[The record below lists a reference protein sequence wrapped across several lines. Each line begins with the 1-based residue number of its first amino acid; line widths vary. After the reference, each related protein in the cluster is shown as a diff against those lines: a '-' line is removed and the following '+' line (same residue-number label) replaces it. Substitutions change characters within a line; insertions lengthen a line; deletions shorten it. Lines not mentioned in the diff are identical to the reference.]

1 MPTSNLNNYIQGT
14 NFPKVPMPVGLD
26 PSVPN
31 NYEDG
36 YIAKKE
42 FSKAL
47 ENAMNE
53 EYGYAPDPMSGYDPE
68 TRRSESQRRLRQ
80 MENEIRASVRGSYA
94 DRQQVYQGLA
104 AGIQGATS
112 LGGLVGGSTPISV
125 ESAYNITPS
134 GRMIPRTKTYIEGIN
149 NEDAL
154 ARTQT
159 NAEKRWNGLGKLV
172 SKTALNVLGNTA
184 GFAYSVG
191 AAIGNRSMDSFMDN
205 SFNRWLNEQNEILDY
220 YLPHYYTEEAKK
232 ENFFQR
238 LFTANGFWNDLVG
251 NGLPFTLAAMLTM
264 KGGFMMGLGK
274 MGTAGARLG
283 MRVAARKAAAQG
295 VKASLGTLKTAASI
309 GRGIGDMG
317 QTLVTL
323 TAGTSYEA
331 MTESL
336 NMRLDAE
343 DRFKDYVKNTTGR
356 NPTMEEMA
364 KFRQSTAEAM
374 NGVFWAN
381 MGIVGLSNWLLLGK
395 FAGLGKTYWGEKL
408 AGHFDDFGKFVNTK
422 VFGVGVKKGLTEAGK
437 IEMVKS
443 NLLQKTLHTT
453 WNVAKRPLSEGMFEE
468 GLQGVAQRT
477 AEEFIDSRYNKLIS
491 EQNVG
496 FWDAL
501 RQSFADQYTSKD
513 GWMEIGMGAV
523 IGAMFG
529 VNKGFG
535 FLEGYQQ
542 RSRVKDLV
550 DAYNQSNVL
559 TPAGITELARQ
570 TMIVNS
576 QVAANMKAEG
586 VGGSPNVNVMAGQQE
601 DVFNKLR
608 LSDELGMLD
617 EHSNEILEY
626 FDKLD
631 PSALAKELGIEK
643 DAASDYKQK
652 MKDQFS
658 SYVEAYKE
666 SKDMVNAI
674 LPENLEESYKTYIQK
689 TVFDGMDAQAN
700 IKVLS
705 DHIGRMMGQ
714 ETFSQYIQDA
724 AKLSRSSYEVGEEL
738 KAKMDEIGKLE
749 KELEFLAAS
758 RPAAGDPKAASFD
771 TRVKELTSEIEKL
784 RDEYADAERR
794 AVRSASEDFNK
805 ADFLDISKTLSSGSV
820 SGLTGEEILAAVD
833 AVDAIDDR
841 IAEAR
846 KAGKTGVADETLS
859 SLARLYRDNAVAV
872 KRAANLISALTDEQ
886 FLNSSYTRFRAI
898 EEEGRKRFMKID
910 TKDRDLQINLTET
923 DSKIDQMLSDG
934 KITEEEANGLK
945 FFNHL
950 RDGITRVSSE
960 PVEYVEGGVRTSL
973 MGKERLEDL
982 TAAELETVERIARKR
997 LNGVEELTAFE
1008 AEIYDKFKE
1017 DIDKRSERMG
1027 TNLSSTL
1034 DRLRKYNDLIKRR
1047 DDEDYYNDFKR
1058 YVLEGQSKEDVDAF
1072 NEAEK
1077 AYRKNWNSKNG
1088 KKREEAKKKLNEA
1101 GYRLGLAIDFSD
1113 VVDADENSKLQK
1125 GKPENTQSAA
1135 PTTPTAPTTP
1145 PTPTAPVTPTTPT
1158 TPTAPVAPTP
1168 PASPVTPP
1176 PAPSTPSRGQDEGS
1190 QEGDNDL
1197 PFDAQGRGRMGR
1209 DNASTGQTPGD
1220 TAGSSTEA
1228 GGQPASTTDAPGQD
1242 ARQPADTPGQAGQEP
1257 ADPTASPVELASE
1270 KESYI
1275 PGIATL
1281 GAGMTIDSIDIT
1293 ESDIL
1298 GLKAGDEVEVRIR
1311 RRLRVEEDRESY
1323 ENFDYIVAR
1332 NGRPV
1337 GLIYG
1342 DGRKRKLYAFWK
1354 NSGRDMPEWSSLTIG
1369 TTKIKAINHGFQIM
1383 EKDFHPLSEKER
1395 GKVKAAGYMMNGK
1408 LYMHGDMDPDSINLS
1423 LMHPYYRGHGNQRKE
1438 RNAASKDV
1446 RYPFVVIEA
1455 PNGDLVAVK
1464 VNSRTGTEYLWPS
1477 IMELSEVLDN
1487 VASPT
1492 DLTGDISHERSVTV
1506 EDFLALRKA
1515 DGSVGEQKS
1524 ANVLKESDRPVETR
1538 ESTKTQKPAETV
1550 KPKEGKSRG
1559 IYRHSSGLKLVIP
1572 GYVESPVLDEGI
1584 ADDPHVANVIDA
1596 NRGKIADVLAS
1607 KEPESIVEWLARLI
1621 GLRQISMELS
1631 GPTGLLTI
1639 FEGRP
1644 DKMGL
1649 GRNVRR
1655 AKIDPFGWKR
1665 TEKGKVWKDRAGNV
1679 VDWAR
1684 PRESVERTDLD
1695 QLIRLIR
1702 MSKIPAVDAW
1712 RRAVGIGEDVN
1723 APVTEAMRDA
1733 LRFELYR
1740 LFEDVAL
1747 TIPGSKGGKDGKVEY
1762 SPYKM
1767 LRFALASVVGTESR
1781 ASDEIEA
1788 IAMAYSQIYGSK
1800 RGKSGT
1806 PEENRETTAKAI
1818 DDMDRIQKAL
1828 QQSLSAFGFSTD
1840 LSLEEVET
1848 PAEAKD
1854 VRDVYNM
1861 DPVALRSLAIEHK
1874 YDSVRDLLEDLRK
1887 FVERNPDLSDLDRN
1901 DLINKINEKINEY
1914 ENTSGDQQLSETEL
1928 TNTNGEEGIGRSE
1941 GESEPGAGEENQ
1953 HRDDGLGDNAGGEV
1967 LRTLTEGQL
1976 YHRLTAQYG
1985 FVKDNRKGKNSKGDK
2000 YKVKRVKR
2008 NGEIGNDFGN
2018 KQQGRTFRWEVSFKG
2033 FGILGFYPKEKTD
2046 DYYIAWVPAG
2056 TKKGG
2061 VVGLLHSTG
2070 VVEMGIAESVGV
2082 LSEISG
2088 KPLIEETAVPQSMTS
2103 PTIVETVAS
2112 LFEREGS
2119 AMEPNASMEREPV
2132 VRFEPGSVD
2141 AGPNGETRLYNQRIL
2156 FESQETDP
2164 VQTAVS
2170 IPVDYDGSFGG
2181 PSEAVISAK
2190 VDGELRE
2197 IGRITMDGMI
2207 TFNDD
2212 AAVYRQD
2219 NDGLFD
2225 VEGKKGT
2232 ANELFPSLF
2241 ENKLVVPSEAAPEEE
2256 STTGEKRSIIDIMGS
2271 EYKAKAKEQINKPC

>member
-1 MPTSNLNNYIQGT
+1 MATNDLNNYIPGT
-14 NFPKVPMPVGLD
+14 NFPKVPMPVGMD

-134 GRMIPRTKTYIEGIN
+134 GKMIPRTKTYIEGIN

-274 MGTAGARLG
+274 MGTTGARLG
-283 MRVAARKAAAQG
+283 MRAAARKAAAQG

-309 GRGIGDMG
+309 GRGIGDIG

-343 DRFKDYVKNTTGR
+343 DRFKDYIKNTTGR

-408 AGHFDDFGKFVNTK
+408 AGQFDDFGKFVNTK
-422 VFGVGVKKGLTEAGK
+422 AFGMGVKKGLTEAGK
-437 IEMVKS
+437 MEMVKS

-535 FLEGYQQ
+535 FLEGHQQ

-550 DAYNQSNVL
+550 DAYNQGNVL
-559 TPAGITELARQ
+559 TPAGIAELARQ

-586 VGGSPNVNVMAGQQE
+586 EGGSPNVNVMAGQQE

-617 EHSNEILEY
+617 EHSNEILGY

-631 PSALAKELGIEK
+631 PSALAKELGIEQ
-643 DAASDYKQK
+643 DAASEYKQK

-674 LPENLEESYKTYIQK
+674 LPENLEESYKTYVQK

-705 DHIGRMMGQ
+705 DHIDRMMGQ

-724 AKLSRSSYEVGEEL
+724 AKLSRSSYEIGEEL
-738 KAKMDEIGKLE
+738 KTKVDEIGKLE
-749 KELEFLAAS
+749 KELEVLAAS

-784 RDEYADAERR
+784 RDEYAEAERR
-794 AVRSASEDFNK
+794 AVRSVSEDFNK
-805 ADFLDISKTLSSGSV
+805 ADFLDISRYLSFRSV
-820 SGLTGEEILAAVD
+820 SRLTGEEILAVVD

-1027 TNLSSTL
+1027 TNLSSAL

-1058 YVLEGQSKEDVDAF
+1058 YVLEGQSREDVDAF

-1077 AYRKNWNSKNG
+1077 AYRKNWNSKNS

-1125 GKPENTQSAA
+1125 GKPENTQPAA
-1135 PTTPTAPTTP
+1135 PT
-1145 PTPTAPVTPTTPT
+1145 TPTTPT

-1168 PASPVTPP
+1168 PASPVTPS
-1176 PAPSTPSRGQDEGS
+1176 PAPVTPSQGQDEGS

-1197 PFDAQGRGRMGR
+1197 PFDAQGRGR
-1209 DNASTGQTPGD
+1209 TGQNNTTTNQTPGD
-1220 TAGSSTEA
+1220 TAGSSTETE
-1228 GGQPASTTDAPGQD
+1228 GQPEN
-1242 ARQPADTPGQAGQEP
+1242 PADAPGQAGQEP
-1257 ADPTASPVELASE
+1257 AGPTTSSVELASE

-1281 GAGMTIDSIDIT
+1281 GAGTVIGSTEIT

-1298 GLKAGDEVEVRIR
+1298 GLKAGDEVEVRITR
-1311 RRLRVEEDRESY
+1311 RPREKEGEETY
-1323 ENFDYIVAR
+1323 ENFEFQVIR
-1332 NGRPV
+1332 NGKPV
-1337 GLIYG
+1337 GIIYG
-1342 DGRKRKLYAFWK
+1342 DGRRKALYAFWK
-1354 NSGRDMPEWSSLTIG
+1354 NSGREIPEGGSLTIG
-1369 TTKIKAINHGFQIM
+1369 TTKIKAINHGIQIM
-1383 EKDFHPLSEKER
+1383 EEDFHPLSEKER

-1423 LMHPYYRGHGNQRKE
+1423 LMHPYYRGHGDQRKE

-1477 IMELSEVLDN
+1477 IMELSEVLDD
-1487 VASPT
+1487 VVSPT
-1492 DLTGDISHERSVTV
+1492 DLTGDVSHDRSVTV
-1506 EDFLALRKA
+1506 EDFLASKKA
-1515 DGSVGEQKS
+1515 DGSVGEQKN

-1538 ESTKTQKPAETV
+1538 ESMRTQEPAGTV
-1550 KPKEGKSRG
+1550 ESKEGKSRG
-1559 IYRHSSGLKLVIP
+1559 TYRHSSGLKLVIP

-1621 GLRQISMELS
+1621 GLAQIRMELG

-1649 GRNVRR
+1649 GRNARR

-1712 RRAVGIGEDVN
+1712 RRAVGIGEDVD

-1747 TIPGSKGGKDGKVEY
+1747 TVPGSKGGKDGKVEY

-1767 LRFALASVVGTESR
+1767 LRFALSFVVGTDSR

-1788 IAMAYSQIYGSK
+1788 IAMAYSQIYSSK
-1800 RGKSGT
+1800 RDT
-1806 PEENRETTAKAI
+1806 PKENQETTNKALK
-1818 DDMDRIQKAL
+1818 DMDRIQRSI
-1828 QQSLSAFGFSTD
+1828 QESLSALGFSTD

-1848 PAEAKD
+1848 PAKATD
-1854 VRDVYNM
+1854 VRKVYNM

-1874 YDSVRDLLEDLRK
+1874 YGSVRDLLEDLRK

-1901 DLINKINEKINEY
+1901 DLINEINEKINEY

-1928 TNTNGEEGIGRSE
+1928 TNTNGEEGAGRPE
-1941 GESEPGAGEENQ
+1941 GKSEPGAGEENQ

-1967 LRTLTEGQL
+1967 LQPLTEDQL

-1985 FVKDNRKGKNSKGDK
+1985 FVKDNRKGKNLKGDK

-2008 NGEIGNDFGN
+2008 NGEIGDDFGN
-2018 KQQGRTFRWEVSFKG
+2018 KQQGRTFLWEVSFG
-2033 FGILGFYPKEKTD
+2033 ELGILGFYPKEKTD
-2046 DYYIAWVPAG
+2046 DYYIAWVPVG
-2056 TKKGG
+2056 TKEGG
-2061 VVGLLHSTG
+2061 VVGLLRSTG

-2132 VRFEPGSVD
+2132 VRFEPGSVV
-2141 AGPNGETRLYNQRIL
+2141 ANSNGETRLYNQRIL
-2156 FESQETDP
+2156 FESQEADP

-2170 IPVDYDGSFGG
+2170 IPVDSKGRFGG

-2197 IGRITMDGMI
+2197 IGRITMDGVI

-2212 AAVYRQD
+2212 AAVYKQD

-2225 VEGKKGT
+2225 IEGKKGT

-2241 ENKLVVPSEAAPEEE
+2241 ENKSIIPSDATATEENTPE
-2256 STTGEKRSIIDIMGS
+2256 EKRSIIDIMGS

>member
-1 MPTSNLNNYIQGT
+1 MATNDLNNYIPGT
-14 NFPKVPMPVGLD
+14 NFPKVPMPAGLD
-26 PSVPN
+26 PSIPN

-42 FSKAL
+42 FAKAL
-47 ENAMNE
+47 ENAME
-53 EYGYAPDPMSGYDPE
+53 EDYGYAPDPMSGFDPG
-68 TRRSESQRRLRQ
+68 TRRSESQRRLKQ

-94 DRQQVYQGLA
+94 DRQQIYQGLA

-125 ESAYNITPS
+125 ESAYNITPT
-134 GRMIPRTKTYIEGIN
+134 GKMIPRTKTYIEGIN

-154 ARTQT
+154 ARVQT
-159 NAEKRWNGLGKLV
+159 NAEKRWNGLGKLI
-172 SKTALNVLGNTA
+172 SKTALNVLGNTVGLA
-184 GFAYSVG
+184 YGAVEGFR
-191 AAIGNRSMDSFMDN
+191 NWNFESFMDN

-232 ENFFQR
+232 ENFLQR

-274 MGTAGARLG
+274 MGTTGARLG

-309 GRGIGDMG
+309 GRGIGDIG

-323 TAGTSYEA
+323 TAGASYEA

-343 DRFKDYVKNTTGR
+343 DRFKDYIKNTTGR

-408 AGHFDDFGKFVNTK
+408 VGHFDDFGKFVNTK
-422 VFGVGVKKGLTEAGK
+422 AFGVGVKKGLTEAGK
-437 IEMVKS
+437 MEMVKS

-550 DAYNQSNVL
+550 DAYNQGNVL
-559 TPAGITELARQ
+559 TPAGIAELARQ

-576 QVAANMKAEG
+576 QVAANMKAER
-586 VGGSPNVNVMAGQQE
+586 VGGSPNVSVMAGQQE
-601 DVFNKLR
+601 DIFNKLR

-643 DAASDYKQK
+643 DAASEYKQK

-674 LPENLEESYKTYIQK
+674 LPENLEESYKTYVQK

-705 DHIGRMMGQ
+705 DHIGQMMGQ

-724 AKLSRSSYEVGEEL
+724 AKLSRSSYEIGEEL

-749 KELEFLAAS
+749 KELEVLAAS

-794 AVRSASEDFNK
+794 AVRSVSEDFNK
-805 ADFLDISKTLSSGSV
+805 AGFLDISKTLSSGSV

-997 LNGVEELTAFE
+997 LNGVEELTVFE

-1027 TNLSSTL
+1027 ANLSSTL

-1077 AYRKNWNSKNG
+1077 AYRKNWNNKNG

-1125 GKPENTQSAA
+1125 GKPENTQPVA
-1135 PTTPTAPTTP
+1135 PTTPTAPV
-1145 PTPTAPVTPTTPT
+1145 APTTPT
-1158 TPTAPVAPTP
+1158 TPTAPVAPAS
-1168 PASPVTPP
+1168 PASPVTPS
-1176 PAPSTPSRGQDEGS
+1176 PAPVTPSQGQDEGS

-1197 PFDAQGRGRMGR
+1197 PFDAQGRGRTGQ
-1209 DNASTGQTPGD
+1209 DNTSTNQTPGD
-1220 TAGSSTEA
+1220 TAGDSTKTER
-1228 GGQPASTTDAPGQD
+1228 QPASTTDTPGQD
-1242 ARQPADTPGQAGQEP
+1242 AGQPAGTPGQAGQEP
-1257 ADPTASPVELASE
+1257 ASQTASSVELASE

-1281 GAGMTIDSIDIT
+1281 GAGTVIDSTEIT

-1298 GLKAGDEVEVRIR
+1298 GLKAGYEVEVRITR
-1311 RRLRVEEDRESY
+1311 RFRVEEDRETY
-1323 ENFDYIVAR
+1323 EDFEFQVVR

-1342 DGRKRKLYAFWK
+1342 DGRKKALYAFWK
-1354 NSGRDMPEWSSLTIG
+1354 NSGREIPKGGSLTIG
-1369 TTKIKAINHGFQIM
+1369 TTKIKAINHGIQIM
-1383 EKDFHPLSEKER
+1383 EENFHPLSEKE
-1395 GKVKAAGYMMNGK
+1395 GSKVKAAGYMMNGK
-1408 LYMHGDMDPDSINLS
+1408 LYMYGDMDPDSINLS
-1423 LMHPYYRGHGNQRKE
+1423 LMHPYYRGHGDQRKE

-1464 VNSRTGTEYLWPS
+1464 VNSRTDTAYLWPS
-1477 IMELSEVLDN
+1477 IMELSEVLDD
-1487 VASPT
+1487 VVSLT
-1492 DLTGDISHERSVTV
+1492 DLTGDISHGRSVTV
-1506 EDFLALRKA
+1506 EDFLASRKA
-1515 DGSVGEQKS
+1515 DGAVSEQKNNAVS
-1524 ANVLKESDRPVETR
+1524 GKRKTSSGTAGIVEETETPDDAQGR
-1538 ESTKTQKPAETV
+1538 EPEV
-1550 KPKEGKSRG
+1550 GKSRG
-1559 IYRHSSGLKLVIP
+1559 TYRHSSGLKLVIP

-1607 KEPESIVEWLARLI
+1607 REPESIVEWLARLI

-1649 GRNVRR
+1649 GRNARR

-1684 PRESVERTDLD
+1684 PRESAERTDLD

-1712 RRAVGIGEDVN
+1712 RRTVGIGEDVN

-1747 TIPGSKGGKDGKVEY
+1747 TVPGSKGGKDGKVEY

-1767 LRFALASVVGTESR
+1767 LRFALASVVGTDSR

-1788 IAMAYSQIYGSK
+1788 IAMVYSQIYSSK

-1806 PEENRETTAKAI
+1806 PKENRETTVKAI
-1818 DDMDRIQKAL
+1818 DDMDGIQKAL

-1887 FVERNPDLSDLDRN
+1887 FVERNSDLSDLDRN
-1901 DLINKINEKINEY
+1901 DLINEINEKINEY

-1928 TNTNGEEGIGRSE
+1928 TNTNGEEGARRPE

-1953 HRDDGLGDNAGGEV
+1953 HRDDGPGDNTGGEV
-1967 LRTLTEGQL
+1967 LQPLTEVQL

-2000 YKVKRVKR
+2000 YKIKRVKR
-2008 NGEIGNDFGN
+2008 NGEIGDDFGN
-2018 KQQGRTFRWEVSFKG
+2018 KQQGRTFRWEVSFG
-2033 FGILGFYPKEKTD
+2033 ELGTLGFYPKEKTN

-2056 TKKGG
+2056 TKEGG

-2164 VQTAVS
+2164 VQTTVS
-2170 IPVDYDGSFGG
+2170 IPIDSNGRFGG

-2212 AAVYRQD
+2212 AAVYKQD

-2225 VEGKKGT
+2225 IEGKKGT

-2241 ENKLVVPSEAAPEEE
+2241 KNKSIIPSDATATEEN
-2256 STTGEKRSIIDIMGS
+2256 TTEEKRGIIDIMGS

>member
-1 MPTSNLNNYIQGT
+1 MATNDLNNYIPGT
-14 NFPKVPMPVGLD
+14 NFPKVPMPVGMD

-134 GRMIPRTKTYIEGIN
+134 GKMIPRTKTYIEGIN

-274 MGTAGARLG
+274 MGTTGARLG
-283 MRVAARKAAAQG
+283 MRAAARKAAAQG

-309 GRGIGDMG
+309 GRGIGDIG

-343 DRFKDYVKNTTGR
+343 DRFKDYIKNTTGR

-408 AGHFDDFGKFVNTK
+408 AGQFDDFGKFVNTK
-422 VFGVGVKKGLTEAGK
+422 AFGMGVKKGLTEAGK
-437 IEMVKS
+437 MEMVKS

-535 FLEGYQQ
+535 FLEGRQQ

-550 DAYNQSNVL
+550 DAYNQGNVL
-559 TPAGITELARQ
+559 TPAGIAELARQ

-576 QVAANMKAEG
+576 QVAANMKAER

-601 DVFNKLR
+601 DIFNKLR

-631 PSALAKELGIEK
+631 PSALAKELGIEQ
-643 DAASDYKQK
+643 DAASEYKQK
-652 MKDQFS
+652 MKDRFS

-674 LPENLEESYKTYIQK
+674 LPENLEESYKTYVQK

-705 DHIGRMMGQ
+705 DHIDRMMGQ

-724 AKLSRSSYEVGEEL
+724 AKLSRSSYEIGEEL
-738 KAKMDEIGKLE
+738 KTKVDEIGKLE
-749 KELEFLAAS
+749 KELEVLAAS

-784 RDEYADAERR
+784 RDEYAEAERR
-794 AVRSASEDFNK
+794 AVRSVSEDFNK
-805 ADFLDISKTLSSGSV
+805 ADFLDISRYLSFRSV
-820 SGLTGEEILAAVD
+820 SRLTGEEILAVVD

-1027 TNLSSTL
+1027 TNLSSAL

-1058 YVLEGQSKEDVDAF
+1058 YVLEGQSREDVDAF

-1077 AYRKNWNSKNG
+1077 AYRKNWNSKNS

-1125 GKPENTQSAA
+1125 GKPENTQPAA
-1135 PTTPTAPTTP
+1135 PT
-1145 PTPTAPVTPTTPT
+1145 TPTTPT

-1168 PASPVTPP
+1168 PASPVTPS
-1176 PAPSTPSRGQDEGS
+1176 PAPVTPSQGQDEGS

-1197 PFDAQGRGRMGR
+1197 PFDAQGRGR
-1209 DNASTGQTPGD
+1209 TGQNNTTTNQTPGD
-1220 TAGSSTEA
+1220 TAGSSTETE
-1228 GGQPASTTDAPGQD
+1228 GQPEN
-1242 ARQPADTPGQAGQEP
+1242 PADAPGQAGQEP
-1257 ADPTASPVELASE
+1257 AGPTTSSVELASE

-1275 PGIATL
+1275 SGIATL
-1281 GAGMTIDSIDIT
+1281 GAGTVIGSTEIT

-1298 GLKAGDEVEVRIR
+1298 GLKAGDEVEVRITR
-1311 RRLRVEEDRESY
+1311 RPREKEGEETY
-1323 ENFDYIVAR
+1323 ENFEFQVIR
-1332 NGRPV
+1332 NGKPV
-1337 GLIYG
+1337 GIIYG
-1342 DGRKRKLYAFWK
+1342 DGRRKALYAFWK
-1354 NSGRDMPEWSSLTIG
+1354 NSGREIPEGGSLTIG
-1369 TTKIKAINHGFQIM
+1369 TTKIKAINHGIQIM
-1383 EKDFHPLSEKER
+1383 EEDFHPLSEKER

-1423 LMHPYYRGHGNQRKE
+1423 LMHPYYRGHGDQRKE

-1477 IMELSEVLDN
+1477 IMELSEVLDD
-1487 VASPT
+1487 VVSPT
-1492 DLTGDISHERSVTV
+1492 DLTGDVSHDRSVTV
-1506 EDFLALRKA
+1506 EDFLASKKA
-1515 DGSVGEQKS
+1515 DGSVGEQKN

-1538 ESTKTQKPAETV
+1538 ESMRTQEPAGTV
-1550 KPKEGKSRG
+1550 ESKEGKSRG
-1559 IYRHSSGLKLVIP
+1559 TYRHSSGLKLVIP

-1621 GLRQISMELS
+1621 GLAQIRMELG

-1649 GRNVRR
+1649 GRNARR

-1712 RRAVGIGEDVN
+1712 RRAVGIGEDVD

-1747 TIPGSKGGKDGKVEY
+1747 TVPGSKGGKDGKVEY

-1767 LRFALASVVGTESR
+1767 LRFALSFVVGTDSR

-1788 IAMAYSQIYGSK
+1788 IAMAYSQIYSSK
-1800 RGKSGT
+1800 RDT
-1806 PEENRETTAKAI
+1806 PKENQETTNKALK
-1818 DDMDRIQKAL
+1818 DMDRIQRSI
-1828 QQSLSAFGFSTD
+1828 QESLSALGFSTD

-1848 PAEAKD
+1848 PAKATD
-1854 VRDVYNM
+1854 VRKVYNM

-1874 YDSVRDLLEDLRK
+1874 YGSVRDLLEDLRK

-1901 DLINKINEKINEY
+1901 DLINEINEKINEY

-1928 TNTNGEEGIGRSE
+1928 TNTNGEEGAGRPE
-1941 GESEPGAGEENQ
+1941 GKSEPGAGEENQ

-1967 LRTLTEGQL
+1967 LRTLTEDQL

-2008 NGEIGNDFGN
+2008 NGEIGYDFGN
-2018 KQQGRTFRWEVSFKG
+2018 KQQGRTFRWEVSFG
-2033 FGILGFYPKEKTD
+2033 ELGTLGFYPKEKTD

-2056 TKKGG
+2056 TKEGG

-2070 VVEMGIAESVGV
+2070 VVEMGIPESVGV

-2088 KPLIEETAVPQSMTS
+2088 KPLVEETAVPQGMTS

-2141 AGPNGETRLYNQRIL
+2141 ANPNGETRLYNQRIL

-2170 IPVDYDGSFGG
+2170 IPVDSKGRFGG

>member
-1 MPTSNLNNYIQGT
+1 MATNDLNNYIPGT
-14 NFPKVPMPVGLD
+14 NFPKVPMPVGMD

-134 GRMIPRTKTYIEGIN
+134 GKMIPRTKTYIEGIN

-274 MGTAGARLG
+274 MGTTGARLG
-283 MRVAARKAAAQG
+283 MRAAARKAAAQG

-309 GRGIGDMG
+309 GRGIGDIG

-343 DRFKDYVKNTTGR
+343 DRFKDYIKNTTGR

-422 VFGVGVKKGLTEAGK
+422 AFGVGVKKGLTEAGK
-437 IEMVKS
+437 MEMVKS

-535 FLEGYQQ
+535 FLEGRQQ

-550 DAYNQSNVL
+550 DAYNQGNVL
-559 TPAGITELARQ
+559 TPAGIAELARQ

-576 QVAANMKAEG
+576 QVAANMKAER

-601 DVFNKLR
+601 DIFNKLR

-631 PSALAKELGIEK
+631 PSALAKELGIEQ
-643 DAASDYKQK
+643 DAASEYKQK
-652 MKDQFS
+652 MKDRFS

-674 LPENLEESYKTYIQK
+674 LPENLEESYKTYVQK

-705 DHIGRMMGQ
+705 DHIDRMMGQ

-724 AKLSRSSYEVGEEL
+724 AKLSRSSYEIGEEL
-738 KAKMDEIGKLE
+738 KTKVDEIGKLE
-749 KELEFLAAS
+749 KELEVLAAS

-784 RDEYADAERR
+784 RDEYAEAERR
-794 AVRSASEDFNK
+794 AVRSVSEDFNK
-805 ADFLDISKTLSSGSV
+805 ADFLDISRYLSFRSV
-820 SGLTGEEILAAVD
+820 SRLTGEEILAVVD

-1027 TNLSSTL
+1027 TNLSSAL

-1058 YVLEGQSKEDVDAF
+1058 YVLEGQSREDVDAF

-1077 AYRKNWNSKNG
+1077 AYRKNWNSKNS

-1125 GKPENTQSAA
+1125 GKPENTQPAA
-1135 PTTPTAPTTP
+1135 PT
-1145 PTPTAPVTPTTPT
+1145 TPTTPT

-1168 PASPVTPP
+1168 PASPVTPS
-1176 PAPSTPSRGQDEGS
+1176 PAPVTPSQGQDEGS

-1197 PFDAQGRGRMGR
+1197 PFDAQGRGR
-1209 DNASTGQTPGD
+1209 TGQNNTTTNQTPGD
-1220 TAGSSTEA
+1220 TAGSSTETE
-1228 GGQPASTTDAPGQD
+1228 GQPEN
-1242 ARQPADTPGQAGQEP
+1242 PADAPGQAGQEP
-1257 ADPTASPVELASE
+1257 AGPTTSSVELASE

-1275 PGIATL
+1275 SGIATL
-1281 GAGMTIDSIDIT
+1281 GAGTVIGSTEIT

-1298 GLKAGDEVEVRIR
+1298 GLKAGDEVEVRITR
-1311 RRLRVEEDRESY
+1311 RPREKEGEETY
-1323 ENFDYIVAR
+1323 ENFEFQVIR
-1332 NGRPV
+1332 NGKPV
-1337 GLIYG
+1337 GIIYG
-1342 DGRKRKLYAFWK
+1342 DGRRKALYAFWK
-1354 NSGRDMPEWSSLTIG
+1354 NSGREIPEGGSLTIG
-1369 TTKIKAINHGFQIM
+1369 TTKIKAINHGIQIM
-1383 EKDFHPLSEKER
+1383 EEDFHPLSEKER

-1423 LMHPYYRGHGNQRKE
+1423 LMHPYYRGHGDQRKE

-1477 IMELSEVLDN
+1477 IMELSEVLDD
-1487 VASPT
+1487 VVSPT
-1492 DLTGDISHERSVTV
+1492 DLTGDVSHDRSVTV
-1506 EDFLALRKA
+1506 EDFLASKKA
-1515 DGSVGEQKS
+1515 DGSVGEQKN

-1538 ESTKTQKPAETV
+1538 ESMRTQEPAGTV
-1550 KPKEGKSRG
+1550 ESKEGKSRG
-1559 IYRHSSGLKLVIP
+1559 TYRHSSGLKLVIP

-1621 GLRQISMELS
+1621 GLAQIRMELG

-1649 GRNVRR
+1649 GRNARR

-1712 RRAVGIGEDVN
+1712 RRAVGIGEDVD

-1747 TIPGSKGGKDGKVEY
+1747 TVPGSKGGKDGKVEY

-1767 LRFALASVVGTESR
+1767 LRFALSFVVGTDSR

-1788 IAMAYSQIYGSK
+1788 IAMAYSQIYSSK
-1800 RGKSGT
+1800 RDT
-1806 PEENRETTAKAI
+1806 PKENQETTNKALK
-1818 DDMDRIQKAL
+1818 DMDRIQRSI
-1828 QQSLSAFGFSTD
+1828 QESLSALGFSTD

-1848 PAEAKD
+1848 PAKATD
-1854 VRDVYNM
+1854 VRKVYNM

-1874 YDSVRDLLEDLRK
+1874 YGSVRDLLEDLRK

-1901 DLINKINEKINEY
+1901 DLINEINEKINEY

-1928 TNTNGEEGIGRSE
+1928 TNTNGEEGAGRPE
-1941 GESEPGAGEENQ
+1941 GKSEPGAGEENQ

-1967 LRTLTEGQL
+1967 LRTLTEDQL

-2008 NGEIGNDFGN
+2008 NGEIGYDFGN
-2018 KQQGRTFRWEVSFKG
+2018 KQQGRTFRWEVSFG
-2033 FGILGFYPKEKTD
+2033 ELGTLGFYPKEKTD

-2056 TKKGG
+2056 TKEGG

-2070 VVEMGIAESVGV
+2070 VVEMGIPESVGV

-2088 KPLIEETAVPQSMTS
+2088 KPLVEETAVPQGMTS

-2141 AGPNGETRLYNQRIL
+2141 ANPNGETRLYNQRIL

-2170 IPVDYDGSFGG
+2170 IPVDSKGRFGG

>member
-1 MPTSNLNNYIQGT
+1 MPTNNLNNYIPGT

-26 PSVPN
+26 PSVSN

-47 ENAMNE
+47 ENAMKE
-53 EYGYAPDPMSGYDPE
+53 DYGYAPDPMSGFDPE
-68 TRRSESQRRLRQ
+68 TRRSESQKRLRQ

-94 DRQQVYQGLA
+94 DRQQTYQGLA
-104 AGIQGATS
+104 AGIQSATS

-184 GFAYSVG
+184 GLAYSAVT
-191 AAIGNRSMDSFMDN
+191 AAWNWNFEKFMDN

-232 ENFFQR
+232 ENFLQR

-264 KGGFMMGLGK
+264 RGGFAMGLGR

-331 MTESL
+331 MTEAL

-343 DRFKDYVKNTTGR
+343 DRFKDYIKNTTGR

-408 AGHFDDFGKFVNTK
+408 VGHFDDFGKFVNTK
-422 VFGVGVKKGLTEAGK
+422 AFGVGVKKSLTEAGK
-437 IEMVKS
+437 MEMVKS

-477 AEEFIDSRYNKLIS
+477 AEEFIDSRYNKLIA
-491 EQNVG
+491 EQNVD

-542 RSRVKDLV
+542 RARVKDIV
-550 DAYNQSNVL
+550 DAYNQNNVL
-559 TPAGITELARQ
+559 TPSGIAELARQ

-586 VGGSPNVNVMAGQQE
+586 VGGGPNVNVMAGQQE

-626 FDKLD
+626 FDKLS
-631 PSALAKELGIEK
+631 PSALAKELGIEEE
-643 DAASDYKQK
+643 AASDYKQN

-666 SKDMVNAI
+666 SKDMVDAI
-674 LPENLEESYKTYIQK
+674 LPENLEESYKTYVQK

-705 DHIGRMMGQ
+705 EHIGRMMGG
-714 ETFSQYIQDA
+714 ETFSQYVRDA

-738 KAKMDEIGKLE
+738 KAKMDEIQKLE

-758 RPAAGDPKAASFD
+758 RPAAGDPQAASFD
-771 TRVKELTSEIEKL
+771 IRVKDLTSKIEKL

-794 AVRSASEDFNK
+794 AVRSVSEDFNRT
-805 ADFLDISKTLSSGSV
+805 DFLNISETLSTSAVG
-820 SGLTGEEILAAVD
+820 GLTGEEILAVVD
-833 AVDAIDDR
+833 AVDLIDSR
-841 IAEAR
+841 ISEAR

-859 SLARLYRDNAVAV
+859 RLAELYRDNAVAL
-872 KRAANLISALTDEQ
+872 KRSANLISALTDEQ
-886 FLNSSYTRFRAI
+886 FLNASYTRFRAI

-950 RDGITRVSSE
+950 RDGITKVSSE
-960 PVEYVEGGVRTSL
+960 PVEYVEESVRTGL
-973 MGKERLEDL
+973 MGRERLEDL
-982 TAAELETVERIARKR
+982 TAAELGTVERIARKR
-997 LNGVEELTAFE
+997 LNGVEELTAYE

-1058 YVLEGQSKEDVDAF
+1058 YVLEGQSEEDVDAF
-1072 NEAEK
+1072 NEAER
-1077 AYRKNWNSKNG
+1077 AYRKNWNNKNG

-1125 GKPENTQSAA
+1125 GKPENTQPAA
-1135 PTTPTAPTTP
+1135 PTTPT
-1145 PTPTAPVTPTTPT
+1145 TPTAPVTPTTPT

-1168 PASPVTPP
+1168 PASPITPSPAPVTPGQ
-1176 PAPSTPSRGQDEGS
+1176 GQDEGS

-1197 PFDAQGRGRMGR
+1197 PFDAQGRGRTGQ
-1209 DNASTGQTPGD
+1209 DNTPTNQTPGD
-1220 TAGSSTEA
+1220 TAGSSTET
-1228 GGQPASTTDAPGQD
+1228 GGQPENPADAPGQD
-1242 ARQPADTPGQAGQEP
+1242 AGQPAGTPGQAGQEP
-1257 ADPTASPVELASE
+1257 AGSTASSVELASE

-1275 PGIATL
+1275 PGIATQ
-1281 GAGMTIDSIDIT
+1281 GAGMIIDSIEIT

-1298 GLKAGDEVEVRIR
+1298 GLKVGDEVEVRIK

-1323 ENFDYIVAR
+1323 QDFEYTVAR

-1337 GLIYG
+1337 GFIYG

-1354 NSGRDMPEWSSLTIG
+1354 NSGRDIPEWDTLTIG
-1369 TTKIKAINHGFQIM
+1369 TTKIKAINHGIQIM
-1383 EKDFHPLSEKER
+1383 EEGFHILSEKER

-1408 LYMHGDMDPDSINLS
+1408 LYLHGDMDPDSINLS
-1423 LMHPYYRGHGNQRKE
+1423 LMHPYYRGHGDQRTE

-1464 VNSRTGTEYLWPS
+1464 VNSRTDTEYLWPS
-1477 IMELSEVLDN
+1477 IMELSEVLDD
-1487 VASPT
+1487 VVSLT
-1492 DLTGDISHERSVTV
+1492 DLTGDISQGRSVTI
-1506 EDFLALRKA
+1506 EDFLASRKA
-1515 DGSVGEQKS
+1515 DGAVSEQKNNTVS
-1524 ANVLKESDRPVETR
+1524 GKKETGSGTAGIVERT
-1538 ESTKTQKPAETV
+1538 ETPDDAQGQEPEAGKP
-1550 KPKEGKSRG
+1550 RG
-1559 IYRHSSGLKLVIP
+1559 IYRHSPGLKLVIP

-1621 GLRQISMELS
+1621 GLAQIRMELS
-1631 GPTGLLTI
+1631 GPTGLLSI

-1649 GRNVRR
+1649 GRNARR
-1655 AKIDPFGWKR
+1655 VKIDPFGWKR

-1684 PRESVERTDLD
+1684 PRESAERTDLD

-1712 RRAVGIGEDVN
+1712 RRAVGIGDDVN

-1747 TIPGSKGGKDGKVEY
+1747 TVPGSKGGKDGKVEY

-1767 LRFALASVVGTESR
+1767 LRFALSFVVGTDSR

-1788 IAMAYSQIYGSK
+1788 IAMAYSQIYSSK
-1800 RGKSGT
+1800 RDT
-1806 PEENRETTAKAI
+1806 PKENRETTDKALE
-1818 DDMDRIQKAL
+1818 DMDRIQKSI
-1828 QQSLSAFGFSTD
+1828 QESLSALGFSTD

-1848 PAEAKD
+1848 PAKATD
-1854 VRDVYNM
+1854 VRKVYNM
-1861 DPVALRSLAIEHK
+1861 DPIALRSLTIEHK
-1874 YDSVRDLLEDLRK
+1874 YSSVRDLLEDLRK
-1887 FVERNPDLSDLDRN
+1887 FVERNPDLSGLDRN
-1901 DLINKINEKINEY
+1901 DLINEINEKINEY

-1928 TNTNGEEGIGRSE
+1928 TNTNGEESAGRPE

-1953 HRDDGLGDNAGGEV
+1953 HRSDSLGDNAGGEV
-1967 LRTLTEGQL
+1967 LPTLTEDQL

-1985 FVKDNRKGKNSKGDK
+1985 FIKDNRKRKNSKGYS
-2000 YKVKRVKR
+2000 YKIKRVKR
-2008 NGEIGNDFGN
+2008 NGEIGYDTGN
-2018 KQQGRTFRWEVSFKG
+2018 KQQGRTFRWEVD
-2033 FGILGFYPKEKTD
+2033 FGELGVLGFYPKEKTS
-2046 DYYIAWVPAG
+2046 DYYIAWVPGG
-2056 TKKGG
+2056 TKEGG
-2061 VVGLLHSTG
+2061 VVGLLRSTG
-2070 VVEMGIAESVGV
+2070 VVEMGIPESAGV

-2088 KPLIEETAVPQSMTS
+2088 KPLIEETAVPQSLVDR
-2103 PTIVETVAS
+2103 TIVETVSS

-2119 AMEPNASMEREPV
+2119 SMKPDTSMAREPV
-2132 VRFEPGSVD
+2132 VRFEPGNEEANSE
-2141 AGPNGETRLYNQRIL
+2141 GEVRVYNQRVL
-2156 FESQETDP
+2156 FESSEEDP
-2164 VQTAVS
+2164 VQTAIS
-2170 IPVDYDGSFGG
+2170 IPVDYQGRFGG
-2181 PSEAVISAK
+2181 PSEAIISAK

-2197 IGRITMDGMI
+2197 IGRITIDGEI

-2212 AAVYRQD
+2212 AAVYKQGS
-2219 NDGLFD
+2219 DGMFD
-2225 VEGKKGT
+2225 IGGKKGT

-2241 ENKLVVPSEAAPEEE
+2241 ENKVVVPSEVSSEDGI
-2256 STTGEKRSIIDIMGS
+2256 TTGEKKSMINIMGS

>member
-1 MPTSNLNNYIQGT
+1 MPTSNLDNYIQGT

-53 EYGYAPDPMSGYDPE
+53 EYGYAPDPLSGYDPE
-68 TRRSESQRRLRQ
+68 TRRSESQRRLQQ

-112 LGGLVGGSTPISV
+112 LGGLVGGSAPISV

-274 MGTAGARLG
+274 MGTTGARLG

-309 GRGIGDMG
+309 GRGIGDIG

-343 DRFKDYVKNTTGR
+343 DRFKDYIKNTTGR

-408 AGHFDDFGKFVNTK
+408 AGRFDDFGKFVNTK
-422 VFGVGVKKGLTEAGK
+422 AFGMGVKKGLTETGK
-437 IEMVKS
+437 MEMVKS

-468 GLQGVAQRT
+468 GFQGVAQRT

-542 RSRVKDLV
+542 RSRVKDLL
-550 DAYNQSNVL
+550 DAYNQGNVL
-559 TPAGITELARQ
+559 TPAGIAELARQ

-576 QVAANMKAEG
+576 QVAANMKAEN

-601 DVFNKLR
+601 DIFNKLR

-643 DAASDYKQK
+643 DAASEYKQK

-666 SKDMVNAI
+666 SKGMVNAI
-674 LPENLEESYKTYIQK
+674 LPENLEESYKTYVQK

-705 DHIGRMMGQ
+705 DHIDRMMGQ

-724 AKLSRSSYEVGEEL
+724 AKLSRSSYEIGEEL

-794 AVRSASEDFNK
+794 AVRSVSEDFNK
-805 ADFLDISKTLSSGSV
+805 ADFLDTSRILSFGSV
-820 SGLTGEEILAAVD
+820 SRLTGEEILAMVD

-886 FLNSSYTRFRAI
+886 FRNASYTRFRAI

-923 DSKIDQMLSDG
+923 DAKIDQMFADG

-1008 AEIYDKFKE
+1008 AEIYNKFKE

-1058 YVLEGQSKEDVDAF
+1058 YVLEGQSREDVDAF

-1077 AYRKNWNSKNG
+1077 AYRKNWNSKNS

-1101 GYRLGLAIDFSD
+1101 GYRLGLAIGFSD

-1125 GKPENTQSAA
+1125 GKPENTQ
-1135 PTTPTAPTTP
+1135 PTA
-1145 PTPTAPVTPTTPT
+1145 PTTPT
-1158 TPTAPVAPTP
+1158 TPTAP
-1168 PASPVTPP
+1168 
-1176 PAPSTPSRGQDEGS
+1176 
-1190 QEGDNDL
+1190 
-1197 PFDAQGRGRMGR
+1197 
-1209 DNASTGQTPGD
+1209 
-1220 TAGSSTEA
+1220 
-1228 GGQPASTTDAPGQD
+1228 GQD
-1242 ARQPADTPGQAGQEP
+1242 AGQPTGTPGQAGQEP
-1257 ADPTASPVELASE
+1257 AGPTASSVELASE

-1281 GAGMTIDSIDIT
+1281 GAGTVIDSIEIT

-1298 GLKAGDEVEVRIR
+1298 GLKAGDDIEVRITR
-1311 RRLRVEEDRESY
+1311 RPY
-1323 ENFDYIVAR
+1323 EGKNKKAYMDFEFQVVR
-1332 NGRPV
+1332 SGRPV
-1337 GLIYG
+1337 GIIYG
-1342 DGRKRKLYAFWK
+1342 GDRREKLYAFWK
-1354 NSGRDMPEWSSLTIG
+1354 NSGKEIPEGGYLTIG
-1369 TTKIKAINHGFQIM
+1369 TTKTKAINHGTQIM
-1383 EKDFHPLSEKER
+1383 EEDFHPLSEKER

-1408 LYMHGDMDPDSINLS
+1408 LYMHGDMDSDSINLS
-1423 LMHPYYRGHGNQRKE
+1423 LMHPYYRGHGDQRKE

-1477 IMELSEVLDN
+1477 IMELSEVLDD
-1487 VASPT
+1487 VVSPT
-1492 DLTGDISHERSVTV
+1492 DLTGDISHGRSVTV

-1515 DGSVGEQKS
+1515 DGAVSEQKNNAVS
-1524 ANVLKESDRPVETR
+1524 GKRKIGSGTAGIVEETETSDDAQGQEPEAG
-1538 ESTKTQKPAETV
+1538 KP
-1550 KPKEGKSRG
+1550 RG
-1559 IYRHSSGLKLVIP
+1559 TYRHSPGRKLVIP
-1572 GYVESPVLDEGI
+1572 GYVELPVLDEGI
-1584 ADDPHVANVIDA
+1584 ADDPYVANVTDA
-1596 NRGKIADVLAS
+1596 NRGKIADILAS
-1607 KEPESIVEWLARLI
+1607 KEPETIVEWLARLI
-1621 GLRQISMELS
+1621 GLTQIRMRLD
-1631 GPTGLLTI
+1631 GPTGLSSI
-1639 FEGRP
+1639 F
-1644 DKMGL
+1644 GL
-1649 GRNVRR
+1649 YPERMDAQKRNLRR

-1665 TEKGKVWKDRAGNV
+1665 TKKGKVWKDRAGNV
-1679 VDWAR
+1679 VGWVR
-1684 PRESVERTDLD
+1684 PRETLEKIDLD
-1695 QLIRLIR
+1695 QLISLVRK
-1702 MSKIPAVDAW
+1702 SKIPAVDAW
-1712 RRAVGIGEDVN
+1712 RRAVGIGDN
-1723 APVTEAMRDA
+1723 ADTPVTEAMRDA

-1747 TIPGSKGGKDGKVEY
+1747 TVPGSRGGTEGDIEY

-1767 LRFALASVVGTESR
+1767 LQFALASVVGTDSR

-1788 IAMAYSQIYGSK
+1788 IALAYSHIYGKKLSK
-1800 RGKSGT
+1800 RGT
-1806 PEENRETTAKAI
+1806 PEEIQKTTDEAM
-1818 DDMDRIQKAL
+1818 DDIDRIQKSL
-1828 QQSLSAFGFSTD
+1828 QKNLSAFSFSTD

-1887 FVERNPDLSDLDRN
+1887 FVERNPDLSDLERN
-1901 DLINKINEKINEY
+1901 DLINEINEKINEY
-1914 ENTSGDQQLSETEL
+1914 ENTSRDQQLSETEL
-1928 TNTNGEEGIGRSE
+1928 ANTNGEEGAGRPE
-1941 GESEPGAGEENQ
+1941 GESEPGTGEEDQ
-1953 HRDDGLGDNAGGEV
+1953 HTSDSPGDNAGGEV
-1967 LRTLTEGQL
+1967 LRTLTEDQL

-2000 YKVKRVKR
+2000 YRIKRVKR
-2008 NGEIGNDFGN
+2008 NGEIGDDFGN
-2018 KQQGRTFRWEVSFKG
+2018 KQQGRTFRWEVNFG
-2033 FGILGFYPKEKTD
+2033 ERGILGFYPKEKTN
-2046 DYYIAWVPAG
+2046 DYYIAWVPG
-2056 TKKGG
+2056 GSKEGG

-2119 AMEPNASMEREPV
+2119 AMEPNTSMDREPV

-2141 AGPNGETRLYNQRIL
+2141 AGPNGEVRAYDQRIL
-2156 FESQETDP
+2156 FESQGTDP

-2170 IPVDYDGSFGG
+2170 IPVGYDGTFGG
-2181 PSEAVISAK
+2181 SSEAIISAK

-2197 IGRITMDGMI
+2197 IGRITMDGGI
-2207 TFNDD
+2207 AFNDD
-2212 AAVYRQD
+2212 AVVYRQGS
-2219 NDGLFD
+2219 DGLFD
-2225 VEGKKGT
+2225 IEGKKGT

-2241 ENKLVVPSEAAPEEE
+2241 ENKSVIPSDATATEENTPE
-2256 STTGEKRSIIDIMGS
+2256 EKRSIINIMGS
-2271 EYKAKAKEQINKPC
+2271 EYKAKAKEQTNKPC

>member
-47 ENAMNE
+47 ENAMDE

-68 TRRSESQRRLRQ
+68 TRRSESQRHLRQ

-94 DRQQVYQGLA
+94 DRQQTYQGLA

-184 GFAYSVG
+184 GLAYSAV
-191 AAIGNRSMDSFMDN
+191 AAAADRSWESFSDN

-283 MRVAARKAAAQG
+283 MRMAARKAAAQG

-343 DRFKDYVKNTTGR
+343 DRFKDYIKNTTGR

-364 KFRQSTAEAM
+364 KFRQSTADAM

-395 FAGLGKTYWGEKL
+395 FAGLGKTYWGDKL
-408 AGHFDDFGKFVNTK
+408 AGTFDDFGKFVNTK
-422 VFGVGVKKGLTEAGK
+422 AFGVGVKKSLTDAGK
-437 IEMVKS
+437 MEMVKS

-477 AEEFIDSRYNKLIS
+477 AEEFVDSRYNKLIS

-542 RSRVKDLV
+542 RLRVKDLV
-550 DAYNQSNVL
+550 DAYNQGNVL
-559 TPAGITELARQ
+559 TPAGIAELARQ

-631 PSALAKELGIEK
+631 PSALAEELGIEE
-643 DAASDYKQK
+643 DAASEYKQK

-658 SYVEAYKE
+658 SYVKAYKE

-674 LPENLEESYKTYIQK
+674 LPENLEESYKTYVQK

-705 DHIGRMMGQ
+705 DHIGRMMDQ

-724 AKLSRSSYEVGEEL
+724 AKLSRSSYMIGEEL
-738 KAKMDEIGKLE
+738 KAKMEEIGKLE

-771 TRVKELTSEIEKL
+771 ARVKKLTGEIEKL

-805 ADFLDISKTLSSGSV
+805 ADFLDISETLSSGSV

-833 AVDAIDDR
+833 AVDAIDNR

-872 KRAANLISALTDEQ
+872 KRAANLISALTDRQ
-886 FLNSSYTRFRAI
+886 FLNASYTRFRAI
-898 EEEGRKRFMKID
+898 EEEGRRRFMKID
-910 TKDRDLQINLTET
+910 TKDRDLQIDLIET

-950 RDGITRVSSE
+950 RDGITKVSSE
-960 PVEYVEGGVRTSL
+960 PVEYVEEGVGRGL
-973 MGKERLEDL
+973 MERESLEDL
-982 TAAELETVERIARKR
+982 TEAELETVERIARKR
-997 LNGVEELTAFE
+997 LNGVEELTAYE

-1017 DIDKRSERMG
+1017 DIDKRSEKMG
-1027 TNLSSTL
+1027 TSLSSTL

-1058 YVLEGQSKEDVDAF
+1058 YILDGQSKEDVDAF

-1077 AYRKNWNSKNG
+1077 AYRKNWNNKDA
-1088 KKREEAKKKLNEA
+1088 KKRKKAKDKLNEA
-1101 GYRLGLAIDFSD
+1101 GRRLGLAIDFSD
-1113 VVDADENSKLQK
+1113 VVDADETSKLQK
-1125 GKPENTQSAA
+1125 GKPENTQPAA
-1135 PTTPTAPTTP
+1135 PTTPVTPVSPTTPTAPTTP
-1145 PTPTAPVTPTTPT
+1145 APTSPITPSPAPAPQT
-1158 TPTAPVAPTP
+1158 PVAP
-1168 PASPVTPP
+1168 S
-1176 PAPSTPSRGQDEGS
+1176 EGS
-1190 QEGDNDL
+1190 QKEDNDL
-1197 PFDAQGRGRMGR
+1197 PFDAQGKGRSGQ
-1209 DNASTGQTPGD
+1209 DGTSANQTPSDTTGGSTG
-1220 TAGSSTEA
+1220 TE
-1228 GGQPASTTDAPGQD
+1228 GQPATPTDASGQD
-1242 ARQPADTPGQAGQEP
+1242 AGKQPAAAGQPAAEQQGPSPSSVEP
-1257 ADPTASPVELASE
+1257 ASE

-1275 PGIATL
+1275 PGMATL
-1281 GAGMTIDSIDIT
+1281 GAGTQIGSLEIT

-1298 GLKAGDEVEVRIR
+1298 GLKAGDDIEVRITR
-1311 RRLRVEEDRESY
+1311 RPREEEGEETY
-1323 ENFDYIVAR
+1323 EDFEFQVTR
-1332 NGRPV
+1332 NGKSV
-1337 GLIYG
+1337 GIIYG
-1342 DGRKRKLYAFWK
+1342 DGRRRTLYAFWK
-1354 NSGRDMPEWSSLTIG
+1354 NSGKDIPEGGFLTIG
-1369 TTKIKAINHGFQIM
+1369 TTKIKAINHGTQIM
-1383 EKDFHPLSEKER
+1383 EEEYHSLSEKER
-1395 GKVKAAGYMMNGK
+1395 GKVKAAGYMMDGK
-1408 LYMHGDMDPDSINLS
+1408 LHVNGDVDPASINLS
-1423 LMHPYYRGHGNQRKE
+1423 LMHPYYRGHGDQRSAKNE
-1438 RNAASKDV
+1438 SSKGV
-1446 RYPFVVIEA
+1446 RFPFVVIEA
-1455 PNGDLVAVK
+1455 PNGDLVSVK
-1464 VNSRTGTEYLWPS
+1464 VSSRSNASYLWPS
-1477 IMELSEVLDN
+1477 TAELSEVLDD
-1487 VASPT
+1487 VVSPT
-1492 DLTGDISHERSVTV
+1492 DLMGDISYGRSVTV
-1506 EDFLALRKA
+1506 EDFLATKKA
-1515 DGSVGEQKS
+1515 DGSVGEQKN
-1524 ANVLKESDRPVETR
+1524 ANVLRGGDRSVETQGSM
-1538 ESTKTQKPAETV
+1538 ETQEPAETA
-1550 KPKEGKSRG
+1550 KPKAGKPRG
-1559 IYRHSSGLKLVIP
+1559 IYRHSQGLELISP
-1572 GYVESPVLDEGI
+1572 GYVELPVLDEGI
-1584 ADDPHVANVIDA
+1584 ADDPHVTNVTDS

-1621 GLRQISMELS
+1621 GLRQIGMVLD

-1644 DKMGL
+1644 DKMDL

-1655 AKIDPFGWKR
+1655 AKIDPFGWKK
-1665 TEKGKVWKDRAGNV
+1665 TKEGKVWKDRAGNV
-1679 VDWAR
+1679 LKWVR
-1684 PRESVERTDLD
+1684 YRESAEKVDLD

-1747 TIPGSKGGKDGKVEY
+1747 TVPGSKGGTSGKIEY

-1767 LRFALASVVGTESR
+1767 LRFALASVVGEDSR

-1806 PEENRETTAKAI
+1806 PEENRETTRKAMS
-1818 DDMDRIQKAL
+1818 DMDELQSAL
-1828 QQSLSAFGFSTD
+1828 QQNLSAFGFSTD

-1848 PAEAKD
+1848 PAKAED
-1854 VRDVYNM
+1854 VRNVYGM
-1861 DPVALRSLAIEHK
+1861 DPIALRSLAIEHK

-1887 FVERNPDLSDLDRN
+1887 FVERNSDLSDLERN
-1901 DLINKINEKINEY
+1901 DLINEINEKINEY
-1914 ENTSGDQQLSETEL
+1914 ENTSRDQQLPEAEL
-1928 TNTNGEEGIGRSE
+1928 ANTNGEEGVRRPE
-1941 GESEPGAGEENQ
+1941 GESEPGTGEEDQ
-1953 HRDDGLGDNAGGEV
+1953 HTGDSPGDNAGGEV
-1967 LRTLTEGQL
+1967 LRTLTENQL

-1985 FVKDNRKGKNSKGDK
+1985 FVKDNRKKKNSKGDS
-2000 YKVKRVKR
+2000 YKIKRVKR
-2008 NGEIGNDFGN
+2008 NGEIGYDFGN
-2018 KQQGRTFRWEVSFKG
+2018 KQQGRTFRWEVDFG
-2033 FGILGFYPKEKTD
+2033 ERGILGFYPKEKTN

-2056 TKKGG
+2056 TKEGG

-2103 PTIVETVAS
+2103 PTIVEVAAS

-2119 AMEPNASMEREPV
+2119 AMEPNTSMDREPV
-2132 VRFEPGSVD
+2132 VRFEPGNVV
-2141 AGPNGETRLYNQRIL
+2141 ARPNGEVRLYNQRIL

-2170 IPVDYDGSFGG
+2170 IPVGYDGTFGG
-2181 PSEAVISAK
+2181 SSEAVISAK

-2197 IGRITMDGMI
+2197 IGRITMDGEI
-2207 TFNDD
+2207 AFNDD
-2212 AAVYRQD
+2212 AAVYKQG

-2225 VEGKKGT
+2225 IEGKKGT
-2232 ANELFPSLF
+2232 ANELFLSLF
-2241 ENKLVVPSEAAPEEE
+2241 ENKSVIPSDATSMEENTSE
-2256 STTGEKRSIIDIMGS
+2256 EKRSIIDIMRS
-2271 EYKAKAKEQINKPC
+2271 KYKAKAEEQINKPC

>member
-1 MPTSNLNNYIQGT
+1 MATNDLNNYIPGT
-14 NFPKVPMPVGLD
+14 NFPKVPMPVGMD

-172 SKTALNVLGNTA
+172 SKTALNVLGNTVGLA
-184 GFAYSVG
+184 YGAVEGFQ
-191 AAIGNRSMDSFMDN
+191 NWNFESFMDN

-274 MGTAGARLG
+274 MGTTGARLG
-283 MRVAARKAAAQG
+283 MRVAARKAAAEG

-309 GRGIGDMG
+309 GRGIGDIG

-331 MTESL
+331 MIESL

-343 DRFKDYVKNTTGR
+343 DRFKDYIKNTTGR

-408 AGHFDDFGKFVNTK
+408 VGQFDDFGKFVNTK
-422 VFGVGVKKGLTEAGK
+422 AFGVGVKKGLTEAGK
-437 IEMVKS
+437 MEMVKS

-453 WNVAKRPLSEGMFEE
+453 WNVAKRPLLEGMFEE

-535 FLEGYQQ
+535 FLEGRQQ

-550 DAYNQSNVL
+550 DAYNQGNVL
-559 TPAGITELARQ
+559 TPAGIAELARQ

-586 VGGSPNVNVMAGQQE
+586 EGGSPNVNVMAGQQE

-617 EHSNEILEY
+617 EHSNEILGY

-631 PSALAKELGIEK
+631 PSALAKELGIEQ
-643 DAASDYKQK
+643 DAASEYKQK

-674 LPENLEESYKTYIQK
+674 LPENLEESYKTYVQK

-705 DHIGRMMGQ
+705 DHIDRMMGQ

-724 AKLSRSSYEVGEEL
+724 AKLSRSSYEIGEEL
-738 KAKMDEIGKLE
+738 KTKVDEIGKLE
-749 KELEFLAAS
+749 KELEVLAAS

-784 RDEYADAERR
+784 RDEYAEAERR
-794 AVRSASEDFNK
+794 AVRSVSEDFNK
-805 ADFLDISKTLSSGSV
+805 ADFLDISRYLSFRSV
-820 SGLTGEEILAAVD
+820 SRLTGEEILAVVD

-872 KRAANLISALTDEQ
+872 KQAANLISALTDEQ

-1027 TNLSSTL
+1027 TNLSSAL

-1077 AYRKNWNSKNG
+1077 EYRKNWNSKNS

-1125 GKPENTQSAA
+1125 GKPENTQPAA
-1135 PTTPTAPTTP
+1135 PT
-1145 PTPTAPVTPTTPT
+1145 TPTTPT

-1168 PASPVTPP
+1168 PASPVTPS
-1176 PAPSTPSRGQDEGS
+1176 PAPVTPSQGQDEGS

-1197 PFDAQGRGRMGR
+1197 PFDAQGRGR
-1209 DNASTGQTPGD
+1209 TGQNNTTTNQTPGD
-1220 TAGSSTEA
+1220 TAGSSTETE
-1228 GGQPASTTDAPGQD
+1228 GQPEN
-1242 ARQPADTPGQAGQEP
+1242 PADAPGQAGQEP
-1257 ADPTASPVELASE
+1257 AGPTTSSVELASE

-1281 GAGMTIDSIDIT
+1281 GAGTVIGSTEIT

-1298 GLKAGDEVEVRIR
+1298 GLKAGDEVEVRITR
-1311 RRLRVEEDRESY
+1311 RPREKEGEETY
-1323 ENFDYIVAR
+1323 ENFEFQVIR
-1332 NGRPV
+1332 NGKPV
-1337 GLIYG
+1337 GIIYG
-1342 DGRKRKLYAFWK
+1342 DGRRKALYAFWK
-1354 NSGRDMPEWSSLTIG
+1354 NSGREIPEGGSLTIG
-1369 TTKIKAINHGFQIM
+1369 TTKIKAINHGIQIM
-1383 EKDFHPLSEKER
+1383 EEDFHPLSEKER

-1423 LMHPYYRGHGNQRKE
+1423 LMHPYYRGHGDQRKE
-1438 RNAASKDV
+1438 KNAASKDV

-1464 VNSRTGTEYLWPS
+1464 VNSRTDTAYLWPS
-1477 IMELSEVLDN
+1477 IMELSEVLDD
-1487 VASPT
+1487 VVSLT
-1492 DLTGDISHERSVTV
+1492 DLTGDISHGRSVTI
-1506 EDFLALRKA
+1506 EDFLASRKA
-1515 DGSVGEQKS
+1515 DGAVSEQKNNTVS
-1524 ANVLKESDRPVETR
+1524 GKKETGSETAGIVERTETPDDAQGR
-1538 ESTKTQKPAETV
+1538 EPEAGKP
-1550 KPKEGKSRG
+1550 RG
-1559 IYRHSSGLKLVIP
+1559 TYRHSSGRKLVIP

-1621 GLRQISMELS
+1621 GLAQIRMELS
-1631 GPTGLLTI
+1631 GPTGLLSI

-1649 GRNVRR
+1649 GRNARR

-1679 VDWAR
+1679 VGWVR
-1684 PRESVERTDLD
+1684 PREAVERTDLD
-1695 QLIRLIR
+1695 QLVRLIR

-1747 TIPGSKGGKDGKVEY
+1747 TVPGSKGGKDGKVEY

-1767 LRFALASVVGTESR
+1767 LRFALSFVVGTDSR

-1788 IAMAYSQIYGSK
+1788 IAMAYSQIYSSK
-1800 RGKSGT
+1800 RDT
-1806 PEENRETTAKAI
+1806 PKENQETTNKALK
-1818 DDMDRIQKAL
+1818 DMDRIQRSI
-1828 QQSLSAFGFSTD
+1828 QESLSALGFSTD

-1848 PAEAKD
+1848 PAKATD
-1854 VRDVYNM
+1854 VRKVYNM

-1874 YDSVRDLLEDLRK
+1874 YGSVRDLLEDLRK

-1901 DLINKINEKINEY
+1901 DLINEINEKINEY
-1914 ENTSGDQQLSETEL
+1914 ENTSTDQQLSETEL
-1928 TNTNGEEGIGRSE
+1928 TNTNGEEGAGRPE
-1941 GESEPGAGEENQ
+1941 GKSEPGAGEENQ

-1985 FVKDNRKGKNSKGDK
+1985 FVKDNRKEKNSKGDK

-2008 NGEIGNDFGN
+2008 NGEIGYDFGN
-2018 KQQGRTFRWEVSFKG
+2018 KQQGRTFLWEVSFG
-2033 FGILGFYPKEKTD
+2033 ELGTLGFYPKEKTD

-2056 TKKGG
+2056 TKEGG
-2061 VVGLLHSTG
+2061 VVGLLRSTG

-2082 LSEISG
+2082 LSEISR

-2119 AMEPNASMEREPV
+2119 AMEPNVSMEREPV
-2132 VRFEPGSVD
+2132 VRFEPGSVV
-2141 AGPNGETRLYNQRIL
+2141 ANPNGETRLYNQRIL
-2156 FESQETDP
+2156 FESQEADP

-2170 IPVDYDGSFGG
+2170 IPVDSKGRFGG

-2212 AAVYRQD
+2212 AAVYKQD

-2225 VEGKKGT
+2225 IEGKKGT

-2241 ENKLVVPSEAAPEEE
+2241 ENKSIIPSDASATEEN
-2256 STTGEKRSIIDIMGS
+2256 TTEEKRSIIDIMGS
-2271 EYKAKAKEQINKPC
+2271 KYKAKAKEQINKPC

>member
-1 MPTSNLNNYIQGT
+1 MPTSNLDNYIQGT

-80 MENEIRASVRGSYA
+80 MENEIRASVRGTYA

-172 SKTALNVLGNTA
+172 SKTALNVLGNTV
-184 GFAYSVG
+184 GLAYS
-191 AAIGNRSMDSFMDN
+191 AATGIGNIFYDTGGTFLDN
-205 SFNRWLNEQNEILDY
+205 KFNRWLNEQNDILDY

-232 ENFFQR
+232 ENFLQR

-274 MGTAGARLG
+274 MGTAGARIG

-309 GRGIGDMG
+309 GRGIGDIG

-323 TAGTSYEA
+323 TVGTSYEA

-343 DRFKDYVKNTTGR
+343 DRFKDYVKSTTGR

-408 AGHFDDFGKFVNTK
+408 VGRFDDFGKFVNTK
-422 VFGVGVKKGLTEAGK
+422 AFGVGVKKSLTDAGK
-437 IEMVKS
+437 MEMVKS

-468 GLQGVAQRT
+468 GFQGVAQRT
-477 AEEFIDSRYNKLIS
+477 AEEFIDSRYNKLVS

-550 DAYNQSNVL
+550 DAYNQGNVL
-559 TPAGITELARQ
+559 TPTGIAELARQ

-631 PSALAKELGIEK
+631 PSALAEELGIKE
-643 DAASDYKQK
+643 DAASEYKQK

-674 LPENLEESYKTYIQK
+674 LPENLEESYKTYVQK

-724 AKLSRSSYEVGEEL
+724 AKLSRSSYKIGEEL
-738 KAKMDEIGKLE
+738 KAKMEEIGKLE
-749 KELEFLAAS
+749 KELEFLAAE
-758 RPAAGDPKAASFD
+758 RPAAGDPRAGSFD
-771 TRVKELTSEIEKL
+771 ARVKKLTGEIEKL

-805 ADFLDISKTLSSGSV
+805 ADFLDVSETLSSGPV
-820 SGLTGEEILAAVD
+820 EGLTGEGILAAVD

-841 IAEAR
+841 ISEAR

-859 SLARLYRDNAVAV
+859 SLVRLYRDNAVAV

-910 TKDRDLQINLTET
+910 TKDRDLQIDLVET

-960 PVEYVEGGVRTSL
+960 PVEYVESGVRTSL
-973 MGKERLEDL
+973 MEKERLEDL

-997 LNGVEELTAFE
+997 LNGVEELTAYE

-1077 AYRKNWNSKNG
+1077 AYRKNWNNKNV
-1088 KKREEAKKKLNEA
+1088 KKREEARRKLNEA

-1125 GKPENTQSAA
+1125 GKPENTQPVA
-1135 PTTPTAPTTP
+1135 PT
-1145 PTPTAPVTPTTPT
+1145 TPTTPT
-1158 TPTAPVAPTP
+1158 TPPAPVTPTP
-1168 PASPVTPP
+1168 PASPVTPS
-1176 PAPSTPSRGQDEGS
+1176 PAPITPSQGQDEGS
-1190 QEGDNDL
+1190 QKEDNDL
-1197 PFDAQGRGRMGR
+1197 PFDAQGRGRTGR
-1209 DNASTGQTPGD
+1209 DNASTDQTPGD
-1220 TAGSSTEA
+1220 TAGGSTKTE
-1228 GGQPASTTDAPGQD
+1228 GRPASTTDAPGQ
-1242 ARQPADTPGQAGQEP
+1242 TGQEP
-1257 ADPTASPVELASE
+1257 KDPTASSVELASE
-1270 KESYI
+1270 KESYV
-1275 PGIATL
+1275 PGMATL
-1281 GAGMTIDSIDIT
+1281 GAGTVIGSTEIT

-1298 GLKAGDEVEVRIR
+1298 GLKAGDEVEVRVTR
-1311 RRLRVEEDRESY
+1311 RPHKKEGKETYEDFEFQVVRDGRL
-1323 ENFDYIVAR
+1323 
-1332 NGRPV
+1332 V
-1337 GLIYG
+1337 GIIYG
-1342 DGRKRKLYAFWK
+1342 DNRRQRLYAFWK
-1354 NSGRDMPEWSSLTIG
+1354 NSGRDIPEEGSLTIG
-1369 TTKIKAINHGFQIM
+1369 TTKIKSINHGTQNL
-1383 EKDFHPLSEKER
+1383 EDDFHPLSEKER

-1423 LMHPYYRGHGNQRKE
+1423 LMHPYYRGHGNQRRE
-1438 RNAASKDV
+1438 RNTASKDV

-1464 VNSRTGTEYLWPS
+1464 VNSRTNTEYLWPS
-1477 IMELSEVLDN
+1477 IMELSEVLDD
-1487 VASPT
+1487 VVSLT
-1492 DLTGDISHERSVTV
+1492 DLTGDISHGRSVTV

-1515 DGSVGEQKS
+1515 DGAVSEQKNNAVS
-1524 ANVLKESDRPVETR
+1524 GKRETGSGTAR
-1538 ESTKTQKPAETV
+1538 TPEEAETPDDAGGQEPGAG
-1550 KPKEGKSRG
+1550 KPRG
-1559 IYRHSSGLKLVIP
+1559 TYRHSPGRKLVIP
-1572 GYVESPVLDEGI
+1572 GYVELPVLDEGI
-1584 ADDPHVANVIDA
+1584 ADDPYVANVTDA

-1607 KEPESIVEWLARLI
+1607 KEPETIVEWLARLL
-1621 GLRQISMELS
+1621 GLTQIRMKLD
-1631 GPTGLLTI
+1631 GPTGLSSI
-1639 FEGRP
+1639 FGLYPE
-1644 DKMGL
+1644 KMDAQK
-1649 GRNVRR
+1649 RNLRR

-1665 TEKGKVWKDRAGNV
+1665 TKKGKVWKDRAGNV
-1679 VDWAR
+1679 VDWVR
-1684 PRESVERTDLD
+1684 PRETLERIDLD
-1695 QLIRLIR
+1695 QLISLIR
-1702 MSKIPAVDAW
+1702 KSKVPAVDAW
-1712 RRAVGIGEDVN
+1712 RRAVGIGEDVD
-1723 APVTEAMRDA
+1723 APVTETMRDA

-1747 TIPGSKGGKDGKVEY
+1747 TVPGSRGGTEGDIEY

-1767 LRFALASVVGTESR
+1767 LQFALASVVGTDSR

-1788 IAMAYSQIYGSK
+1788 IALVYSHIYGKKLGK
-1800 RGKSGT
+1800 RGT
-1806 PEENRETTAKAI
+1806 PEEIQKTTDEAM
-1818 DDMDRIQKAL
+1818 DDIDRIQKTL
-1828 QQSLSAFGFSTD
+1828 QKALSAFGFSTD
-1840 LSLEEVET
+1840 LSMEEEGA

-1861 DPVALRSLAIEHK
+1861 DPIALRSLAIEHK

-1887 FVERNPDLSDLDRN
+1887 FVERNSDLSDLERN
-1901 DLINKINEKINEY
+1901 DLVNEINEKINEY
-1914 ENTSGDQQLSETEL
+1914 ENTSTDQQLSENKLADTD
-1928 TNTNGEEGIGRSE
+1928 GEEGAGRPE

-1953 HRDDGLGDNAGGEV
+1953 HRDDSFGNNAGGEV
-1967 LRTLTEGQL
+1967 LQPLTENQL

-2000 YKVKRVKR
+2000 YKIKRVKR
-2008 NGEIGNDFGN
+2008 NGEIGYDFGN
-2018 KQQGRTFRWEVSFKG
+2018 KQQGRAFRWEVSFG
-2033 FGILGFYPKEKTD
+2033 ELGTLGFYPKEKTD
-2046 DYYIAWVPAG
+2046 DYYIAWVPDG
-2056 TKKGG
+2056 TKEGG

-2088 KPLIEETAVPQSMTS
+2088 KPLIEETAVPQSLTN

-2132 VRFEPGSVD
+2132 VRFEPGSPD
-2141 AGPNGETRLYNQRIL
+2141 ANPNGETRLYNQRIL

-2164 VQTAVS
+2164 VRTAVS
-2170 IPVDYDGSFGG
+2170 IPVGYDGRFGG

-2197 IGRITMDGMI
+2197 IGRITIDGMI

-2212 AAVYRQD
+2212 AAVYRQG

-2225 VEGKKGT
+2225 IEGKKGT

-2241 ENKLVVPSEAAPEEE
+2241 ENKSVIPSEAAQEEE
-2256 STTGEKRSIIDIMGS
+2256 NTTEEKRSIIDIMGS
-2271 EYKAKAKEQINKPC
+2271 EYKAKAKEQINNPC

>member
-1 MPTSNLNNYIQGT
+1 MATNDLNNYIPGT
-14 NFPKVPMPVGLD
+14 NFPKVPMPVGMD

-154 ARTQT
+154 ARAQT

-191 AAIGNRSMDSFMDN
+191 AAIGNRSMDSFIDN

-274 MGTAGARLG
+274 MGTTGARLG
-283 MRVAARKAAAQG
+283 MRAAARKAAAQG

-317 QTLVTL
+317 QTLVAL

-343 DRFKDYVKNTTGR
+343 DRFKDYIKNTTGR

-422 VFGVGVKKGLTEAGK
+422 AFGVGVKKGLTEAGK
-437 IEMVKS
+437 MEMVKS

-453 WNVAKRPLSEGMFEE
+453 WNVAKRPLLEGMFEE

-535 FLEGYQQ
+535 FLEGHQQ
-542 RSRVKDLV
+542 RSRAKDLV
-550 DAYNQSNVL
+550 DAYNQGNVL
-559 TPAGITELARQ
+559 TPAGIAELARQ

-576 QVAANMKAEG
+576 QVAANMKAER

-601 DVFNKLR
+601 DIFNKLR

-643 DAASDYKQK
+643 DAASEYKQK

-674 LPENLEESYKTYIQK
+674 LPENLEESYKTYVQK

-794 AVRSASEDFNK
+794 AVRSVSEDFNK

-846 KAGKTGVADETLS
+846 KAGKTGVADDTLS

-973 MGKERLEDL
+973 MGKEKLEDL

-1027 TNLSSTL
+1027 TNLSSAL

-1077 AYRKNWNSKNG
+1077 EYRKNWNSKNS

-1125 GKPENTQSAA
+1125 GKPENTQPAA
-1135 PTTPTAPTTP
+1135 PT
-1145 PTPTAPVTPTTPT
+1145 TPTTPT

-1168 PASPVTPP
+1168 PASPVTPS
-1176 PAPSTPSRGQDEGS
+1176 PAPVTPSQGQDEGS
-1190 QEGDNDL
+1190 QEGDNDS
-1197 PFDAQGRGRMGR
+1197 PFDAQGRGRTGQ
-1209 DNASTGQTPGD
+1209 DNAFTGQTPGD
-1220 TAGSSTEA
+1220 TAGSSTKTE
-1228 GGQPASTTDAPGQD
+1228 GRPENPADAPGQD
-1242 ARQPADTPGQAGQEP
+1242 AGQPAGTPGQAGQEP
-1257 ADPTASPVELASE
+1257 AGPTASSVELASE

-1281 GAGMTIDSIDIT
+1281 GAGTTIDSIEIT

-1298 GLKAGDEVEVRIR
+1298 GLKAGDEVEVRITR
-1311 RRLRVEEDRESY
+1311 RFRVEEDRETY
-1323 ENFDYIVAR
+1323 KDFEFQVAR

-1342 DGRKRKLYAFWK
+1342 DGRKKALYAFWK
-1354 NSGRDMPEWSSLTIG
+1354 NSGREIPEGGSLTIG
-1369 TTKIKAINHGFQIM
+1369 TTKIKAINHGIQIM
-1383 EKDFHPLSEKER
+1383 EEDFHPLSEKEK

-1408 LYMHGDMDPDSINLS
+1408 LYMHGDVDPASINLS
-1423 LMHPYYRGHGNQRKE
+1423 LMHPYYRGHGDQRKE
-1438 RNAASKDV
+1438 KNAASKDV

-1464 VNSRTGTEYLWPS
+1464 VNSRTDTAYLWPS
-1477 IMELSEVLDN
+1477 IMELSEVLED
-1487 VASPT
+1487 VVSLT
-1492 DLTGDISHERSVTV
+1492 DLTGDISHGRNVTV
-1506 EDFLALRKA
+1506 EDFLASRKA
-1515 DGSVGEQKS
+1515 DGAVSEQKNNAVS
-1524 ANVLKESDRPVETR
+1524 GKRKTGSGTAGIVERT
-1538 ESTKTQKPAETV
+1538 ETPDDSQGQEPEAGKP
-1550 KPKEGKSRG
+1550 RG
-1559 IYRHSSGLKLVIP
+1559 TYRHSSGRKLVIP

-1621 GLRQISMELS
+1621 GLAQIRMELS
-1631 GPTGLLTI
+1631 GPTGLLSI

-1649 GRNVRR
+1649 GRNARR

-1679 VDWAR
+1679 VGWVR
-1684 PRESVERTDLD
+1684 PREAVERTDLD
-1695 QLIRLIR
+1695 QLVRLIR

-1747 TIPGSKGGKDGKVEY
+1747 TVPGSKGGKDGKVEY

-1767 LRFALASVVGTESR
+1767 LRFALSFVVGTDSR

-1788 IAMAYSQIYGSK
+1788 IAMAYSQIYSSK
-1800 RGKSGT
+1800 RDT
-1806 PEENRETTAKAI
+1806 PKENQETTNKALK
-1818 DDMDRIQKAL
+1818 DMDRIQRSI
-1828 QQSLSAFGFSTD
+1828 QESLSALGFSTD

-1848 PAEAKD
+1848 PAKATD
-1854 VRDVYNM
+1854 VRKVYNM

-1874 YDSVRDLLEDLRK
+1874 YGSVRDLLEDLRK

-1901 DLINKINEKINEY
+1901 DLINEINEKINEY

-1928 TNTNGEEGIGRSE
+1928 TNTNGEEGAGRPE

-1953 HRDDGLGDNAGGEV
+1953 HRDDGPGDNAGGEV
-1967 LRTLTEGQL
+1967 LQPLTEVQL

-2008 NGEIGNDFGN
+2008 NGEIGYDFGN
-2018 KQQGRTFRWEVSFKG
+2018 KQQGRTFLWEVSFG
-2033 FGILGFYPKEKTD
+2033 ELGILGFYPKEKTD
-2046 DYYIAWVPAG
+2046 DYYIAWVPVG
-2056 TKKGG
+2056 TKEGG
-2061 VVGLLHSTG
+2061 VVGLLRSTG

-2088 KPLIEETAVPQSMTS
+2088 KPLIGETAVPQSMTS

-2132 VRFEPGSVD
+2132 VRFEPGSVV
-2141 AGPNGETRLYNQRIL
+2141 ANSNGETRLYNQRIL
-2156 FESQETDP
+2156 FESQEADP

-2170 IPVDYDGSFGG
+2170 IPVDSKGRFGG

-2197 IGRITMDGMI
+2197 IGRITMDGTI

-2225 VEGKKGT
+2225 IEGKKGT

-2241 ENKLVVPSEAAPEEE
+2241 ENKSVIPSEATATEEN
-2256 STTGEKRSIIDIMGS
+2256 TTEEKRSIIDIMGS
-2271 EYKAKAKEQINKPC
+2271 KYKAKAKEQINKPC

>member
-1 MPTSNLNNYIQGT
+1 METNDLNNYIPGT
-14 NFPKVPMPVGLD
+14 NFPKAPMPVGLD

-31 NYEDG
+31 DYEDG

-104 AGIQGATS
+104 AGIQSATS
-112 LGGLVGGSTPISV
+112 LGGLVGGSAPISV

-134 GRMIPRTKTYIEGIN
+134 GKMIPRTKTYIEGIN

-172 SKTALNVLGNTA
+172 SKTALNVLGNIVGLA
-184 GFAYSVG
+184 YGAVEGFR
-191 AAIGNRSMDSFMDN
+191 NWNFESFMDN

-251 NGLPFTLAAMLTM
+251 NGLPFVLATMLTM
-264 KGGFMMGLGK
+264 RGGFMIGLGK
-274 MGTAGARLG
+274 MGTTGARIG

-309 GRGIGDMG
+309 GRGIGDIG

-323 TAGTSYEA
+323 TAGTNYEA
-331 MTESL
+331 MTESF

-343 DRFKDYVKNTTGR
+343 DRFKDYIKNTTGR

-422 VFGVGVKKGLTEAGK
+422 AFGVGVKKGLTEAGRM
-437 IEMVKS
+437 EMVKS

-550 DAYNQSNVL
+550 DAYNQGNVL
-559 TPAGITELARQ
+559 TPAGIAELARQ

-576 QVAANMKAEG
+576 QVAANMKAER

-601 DVFNKLR
+601 DIFNKLR

-643 DAASDYKQK
+643 DAASEYKQK

-674 LPENLEESYKTYIQK
+674 LPENLEESYKTYVQK

-749 KELEFLAAS
+749 KELEVLAAS

-794 AVRSASEDFNK
+794 AVRSVSEDFNK

-833 AVDAIDDR
+833 AVDTIDDR

-846 KAGKTGVADETLS
+846 KAGKTGIADDTLS

-872 KRAANLISALTDEQ
+872 KRAANLISSLTDRQ

-1008 AEIYDKFKE
+1008 AEIYNKFKE

-1125 GKPENTQSAA
+1125 GKPDNTQPAA
-1135 PTTPTAPTTP
+1135 
-1145 PTPTAPVTPTTPT
+1145 PTTPT
-1158 TPTAPVAPTP
+1158 TPTAPVTPKAPVTPTAPATPTTPTTPTPPVAPTP
-1168 PASPVTPP
+1168 PASPITPP
-1176 PAPSTPSRGQDEGS
+1176 PTPVTPSQGQDEGS

-1197 PFDAQGRGRMGR
+1197 PFDAQGRGRTGQ
-1209 DNASTGQTPGD
+1209 DNASTGQIPGD
-1220 TAGSSTEA
+1220 TAGSSTET
-1228 GGQPASTTDAPGQD
+1228 GGQSASTTG
-1242 ARQPADTPGQAGQEP
+1242 TPGQAGQGS
-1257 ADPTASPVELASE
+1257 ANPTASSVELASE

-1281 GAGMTIDSIDIT
+1281 GAGTVIDSIEIT

-1298 GLKAGDEVEVRIR
+1298 GLKAGDEVEVKITR
-1311 RRLRVEEDRESY
+1311 RFRVEEDRETY
-1323 ENFDYIVAR
+1323 KDFEFQVAR

-1342 DGRKRKLYAFWK
+1342 DGRKKALYAFWK
-1354 NSGRDMPEWSSLTIG
+1354 NSGREIPEGGSLTIG
-1369 TTKIKAINHGFQIM
+1369 TTKIKAINHGIRIM
-1383 EKDFHPLSEKER
+1383 EEDFHPLSEKER

-1423 LMHPYYRGHGNQRKE
+1423 LMHPYYRGHGDQRKE

-1464 VNSRTGTEYLWPS
+1464 VNSRTDTAYLWPS
-1477 IMELSEVLDN
+1477 IMELSEVLDD
-1487 VASPT
+1487 VVSLT
-1492 DLTGDISHERSVTV
+1492 DLTGDISHGRSVTV

-1515 DGSVGEQKS
+1515 DGAVSEQKNNAVS
-1524 ANVLKESDRPVETR
+1524 GKRKTGSGAAGIVEETETSDDAQGQEPEAG
-1538 ESTKTQKPAETV
+1538 KP
-1550 KPKEGKSRG
+1550 RG
-1559 IYRHSSGLKLVIP
+1559 TYRHSPGRKLVIP
-1572 GYVESPVLDEGI
+1572 GYVELPVLDEGI
-1584 ADDPHVANVIDA
+1584 ADDPYVANVTDA
-1596 NRGKIADVLAS
+1596 NRGKIADILAS
-1607 KEPESIVEWLARLI
+1607 KEPETIVEWLARLI
-1621 GLRQISMELS
+1621 GLTQIRMRLD
-1631 GPTGLLTI
+1631 GPTGLSSI
-1639 FEGRP
+1639 F
-1644 DKMGL
+1644 GL
-1649 GRNVRR
+1649 YPERMDAQKRNLRR

-1665 TEKGKVWKDRAGNV
+1665 TKKGKVWKDRAGNV
-1679 VDWAR
+1679 VGWVR
-1684 PRESVERTDLD
+1684 PRETLEKIDLD
-1695 QLIRLIR
+1695 QLISLVRK
-1702 MSKIPAVDAW
+1702 SKIPAVDAW
-1712 RRAVGIGEDVN
+1712 RRAVGIGDN
-1723 APVTEAMRDA
+1723 ADAPVTEAMRDA

-1747 TIPGSKGGKDGKVEY
+1747 TVPGSRGGTEGDIEY

-1767 LRFALASVVGTESR
+1767 LQFALASVVGTDSR

-1788 IAMAYSQIYGSK
+1788 IALAYSHIYGKKLSK
-1800 RGKSGT
+1800 RGT
-1806 PEENRETTAKAI
+1806 PEEIQKTTDEAM
-1818 DDMDRIQKAL
+1818 DDIDRIQKSL
-1828 QQSLSAFGFSTD
+1828 QKNLSAFSFSTD

-1901 DLINKINEKINEY
+1901 DLINEINEKINEY

-1928 TNTNGEEGIGRSE
+1928 TNTNGEEGAGRPE

-1953 HRDDGLGDNAGGEV
+1953 HRDDSLGDNAGGEV
-1967 LRTLTEGQL
+1967 LQPLTEDQL

-1985 FVKDNRKGKNSKGDK
+1985 FVKDNRKGKNLKGDK

-2008 NGEIGNDFGN
+2008 NGEIGDDFGN
-2018 KQQGRTFRWEVSFKG
+2018 KQQGRTFLWEVSFG
-2033 FGILGFYPKEKTD
+2033 EHGTLGFYPKEKTD

-2056 TKKGG
+2056 TKEGG

-2088 KPLIEETAVPQSMTS
+2088 KPLIGETAVPQSMTN

-2141 AGPNGETRLYNQRIL
+2141 ANPNGETRLYNQRIL
-2156 FESQETDP
+2156 FESPETDP

-2170 IPVDYDGSFGG
+2170 IPVDYKGRFGG

-2212 AAVYRQD
+2212 AAVYKQD

-2225 VEGKKGT
+2225 IEGKKGT

-2241 ENKLVVPSEAAPEEE
+2241 ENKSSIPSDAAATEEN
-2256 STTGEKRSIIDIMGS
+2256 TTEEKRSIIDIMGS